1 MVMLVVMVVI
11 TTLVVVVVVVVLI
24 IMVAVMLMRM
34 VDMLLMIIFYDVLI
48 SCFDLIIIIFCISPF
63 NSIMHAGNYMVSV
76 ANGGWHFLDIN
87 KQTCLSKVEIV
98 DID

>member
-1 MVMLVVMVVI
+1 
-11 TTLVVVVVVVVLI
+11 
-24 IMVAVMLMRM
+24 MLMRM
-34 VDMLLMIIFYDVLI
+34 AGMLLMIIFYDVLI
-48 SCFDLIIIIFCISPF
+48 SCFDLIIIIIIFCISPF

-98 DID
+98 DIDIYTYGIDS

>member
-1 MVMLVVMVVI
+1 MMMMMIVMIIMMMMVF
-11 TTLVVVVVVVVLI
+11 VLI

-34 VDMLLMIIFYDVLI
+34 VDMHLMIIFYDVLI

-63 NSIMHAGNYMVSV
+63 NSIMHAGNYMVSI